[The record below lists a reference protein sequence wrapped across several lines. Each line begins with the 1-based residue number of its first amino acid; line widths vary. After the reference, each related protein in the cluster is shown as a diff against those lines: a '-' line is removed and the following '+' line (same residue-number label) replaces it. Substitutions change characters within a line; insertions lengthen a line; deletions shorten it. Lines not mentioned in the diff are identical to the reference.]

1 MQAQT
6 FSSFLSRNSFTSGG
20 WVPGTCPQPPSPL
33 GPCGVTYTF
42 PVTRRG
48 AWIVWLPASLL
59 QHVRTDRGQ
68 VGLAA
73 PLPAAVSIARQN
85 SPWHPASDLSGLSG
99 ASVSDTSH
107 SSESQ
112 MTGAG
117 PHFPDAVQMSCQ
129 PQPGC
134 NNTAGSA
141 ACPPCLSLC
150 LLILPD
156 SNTPANV
163 KWHHRTSAGDH
174 TINPGICLFVTSVGE
189 RDRAPMTNYV
199 KYLAH

>member
-1 MQAQT
+1 MDGSQR
-6 FSSFLSRNSFTSGG
+6 L
-20 WVPGTCPQPPSPL
+20 VPSPS
-33 GPCGVTYTF
+33 PHWDHVVSHTRSQSHDGVWT
-42 PVTRRG
+42 
-48 AWIVWLPASLL
+48 VWLPASLL
-59 QHVRTDRGQ
+59 QHVRTDCRQ
-68 VGLAA
+68 VGLA
-73 PLPAAVSIARQN
+73 VSIAWQN
-85 SPWHPASDLSGLSG
+85 SPWHRASDLSGLSW
-99 ASVSDTSH
+99 ASMSDTSH

-117 PHFPDAVQMSCQ
+117 PHFPDPVQMSCQ

-134 NNTAGSA
+134 NNTAGCA

-174 TINPGICLFVTSVGE
+174 TINPGICLLVTSVGE